1 MIFFSC
7 GKGSAQNTIETI
19 GDVALYASPAIVL
32 SVSLIEKD
40 KKGLIIY
47 AKGAA
52 LNAAVTLALKEIVK
66 KERPNGEDFN
76 SFPSGHTSGTFQA
89 AAHLQKR
96 YGWKYGIPAYA
107 VASYTAYSRVHA
119 DKHFVE
125 DALVGATLGIVSSYL
140 FTKKRET
147 NIQTSFSFHKAT
159 KGFFVSYSY
168 RF

>member
-52 LNAAVTLALKEIVK
+52 LNAAVTLVLKEIVK
-66 KERPNGEDFN
+66 KERPNGEDFK
-76 SFPSGHTSGTFQA
+76 SFPSGHTSGTFQGA
-89 AAHLQKR
+89 AFLQKR

-107 VASYTAYSRVHA
+107 LATYTGFSRIHA
-119 DKHFVE
+119 KKHFVE
-125 DALVGATLGIVSSYL
+125 DVAVGAVIGILSSSI
-140 FTKKRET
+140 FTKKKLIPNST
-147 NIQTSFSFHKAT
+147 FYFDK
-159 KGFFVSYSY
+159 KGKDFYLSYSY
-168 RF
+168 QF